1 MYQKDLAKRA
11 WTDAGLYR
19 SDDPK
24 LLEFLSKLDK
34 SPLDCWSDLVAEGRL
49 RFPEYKQQLVE
60 PLWASGDK
68 LLRLNLLRWAEPD
81 RPDELQVLQRWMEA
95 ADPVGDARELLAM
108 ARLDNALLLD
118 RLLAKPGISG
128 DLAQEVQV
136 RLARLQARPGA
147 SLRPGDRVQLTKDLP
162 EKGLVRGGTG
172 QVVEVRPAQP
182 LSYVVTFAGPS
193 ARKTVKVEVTA
204 DQVSPARA
212 PLEPA

>member
-24 LLEFLSKLDK
+24 LLEFLSKLDT
-34 SPLDCWSDLVAEGRL
+34 SPVDCWSDLVAEGRL
-49 RFPEYKQQLVE
+49 RLPEYKAQLVE

-95 ADPVGDARELLAM
+95 ADPVRDERELLGM
-108 ARLDNALLLD
+108 ARLDSAPLLEQ
-118 RLLAKPGISG
+118 LLAKPGIST
-128 DLAQEVQV
+128 DLAQEAGV
-136 RLARLQARPGA
+136 RRARLQARLGSAIP
-147 SLRPGDRVQLTKDLP
+147 PGDRVQLTTDLP
-162 EKGLVRGGTG
+162 ERGLVRGGTG

-182 LSYVVTFAGPS
+182 PSYIVNFAGRS
-193 ARKTVKVEVTA
+193 AVKPVKVEVTA
-204 DQVSPARA
+204 DQVSPVGKG
-212 PLEPA
+212 